1 MEKNEGMFAE
11 LEKVLTELV
20 SGKEPIPKS
29 RIIQVNYSMD
39 DTIKEMEGMKEKIK
53 SYIPKVKVD
62 INPPK
67 KNIVSDAA
75 NEISDMVS
83 KQRDELIQKQIRKMA
98 NDTIKDIKKQ
108 VGINYEEV
116 KKDFDIFQKE
126 YTKEHLDNWL
136 IDFRKRTKK
145 SDDVQ
150 IDLSDKLRD
159 IKEDTIIIDVISKP
173 EDLGQDVYEMTQEQ
187 VDFYNGKGS
196 EEKEEGCPIVVRV
209 KDGEVITL
217 RPGEYVISVTNSNK
231 AGYDDYLIGK
241 NKVLVR
247 SIGNA
252 GSVGVQGLPIT
263 NQDTEIPKWV
273 SSITTK
279 KEPKIIIDNFYHDV
293 YYYHNF
299 YIEINNHFFKVTFD
313 NANLNES
320 RFCNITISKKS
331 SEGYHYDEMFK
342 TFHNAFYPEGKYS
355 IYELDPKEVESKNRE
370 KLKEIITMLEGL
382 TK

>member
-1 MEKNEGMFAE
+1 MEKNKGMLAE

-67 KNIVSDAA
+67 KNIVSEVT
-75 NEISDMVS
+75 NELIERVYD
-83 KQRDELIQKQIRKMA
+83 KRDELIQKQIKMA
-98 NDTIKDIKKQ
+98 NDTIQNIKKQ

-116 KKDFDIFQKE
+116 KKDMDLFQEK

-150 IDLSDKLRD
+150 IDLSDKLRE
-159 IKEDTIIIDVISKP
+159 IKEDTVNIDIISKP

-187 VDFYNGKGS
+187 VDFYNGVS
-196 EEKEEGCPIVVRV
+196 PMSKEQEVDGLSIVVRV
-209 KDGEVITL
+209 KDGETINL
-217 RPGEYVISVTNSNK
+217 RAGEYVISTTPSNK
-231 AGYDDYLIGK
+231 PGYTDYLIGRK
-241 NKVLVR
+241 EK
-247 SIGNA
+247 GFW
-252 GSVGVQGLPIT
+252 GVPGPMGT
-263 NQDTEIPKWV
+263 PGEK
-273 SSITTK
+273 TTK